1 MKQYDS
7 IVQTVE
13 SPVDIVNL
21 LNRYFY
27 SVFSR
32 DDFIPISAEEHS
44 NLLEIISD
52 ITLTEAE
59 VNSVLP

>member
-32 DDFIPISAEEHS
+32 DDFIPISSEEHS